1 MYEISL
7 VPDVKA
13 ELLHK
18 QKVRNLII
26 LICIIVSISCGAVL
40 AILGSLTLTQNAI
53 LVAKD
58 TEATCRT
65 SGSGGDIKS
74 CDAKYGTAILNF
86 ENYEALLTMQ
96 DQMRNISLLNGE
108 RIKMS
113 RLFPILDILLISG
126 EDNIKASELSAD
138 MNEGTLYFDAQAYA
152 SNGIGYRAVE
162 GFKKNAA
169 ESSFDYGDY
178 MRKIEGTQDDYEKIP
193 SFCITETTVDNLT
206 FGIYHKGAPGC
217 EAEMTSVD
225 DENSSEASA
234 QENKVEDIYIPRTY
248 ANRAEMSDAQ
258 NGNYANSKSEA
269 IKKLN
274 MKSGYYFESQCNG
287 YDEEDNLDESMR
299 LENCPLITE
308 EVTVNDSTYGK
319 DSDGQAVVSFSTT
332 VYINI
337 EMFKGSNNHMQ
348 IIGPTRMNVTDSY
361 IQVRDMFTEKAEETK
376 E

>member
-26 LICIIVSISCGAVL
+26 LVCIIVSISCGAVL
-40 AILGSLTLTQNAI
+40 AVLGGVTATQGILLS
-53 LVAKD
+53 AKD

-65 SGSGGDIKS
+65 SGVGGDVKK
-74 CDAKYGTAILNF
+74 CDANYGTAILKF

-113 RLFPILDILLISG
+113 RLFPVLDILLISG
-126 EDNIKASELSAD
+126 DDNIMASELSAD
-138 MNEGTLYFDAQAYA
+138 MNEGLLYFDAQAYA

-162 GFKKNAA
+162 GFKKNAG

-178 MRKIEGTQDDYEKIP
+178 MRKIAGTENDYEKIP
-193 SFCITETTVDNLT
+193 SFCITETTIEGLI
-206 FGIYHKGAPGC
+206 FGIYHKGAAGC

-225 DENSSEASA
+225 DEEQASA
-234 QENKVEDIYIPRTY
+234 QENKVEDIYILRTY
-248 ANRAEMSDAQ
+248 ATESDMSAAQ
-258 NGNYANSKSEA
+258 NGDYATGKSET

-274 MKSGYYFESQCNG
+274 MKAGYYFESKCNS
-287 YDEEDNLDESMR
+287 YTEDGKLDKDAR
-299 LENCPLITE
+299 LENCPLVTE
-308 EVTVNDSTYGK
+308 EVVVNDSSFGK
-319 DSDGQAVVSFSTT
+319 DSNEQTVVTFTTT
-332 VYINI
+332 VYVNMEI
-337 EMFKGSNNHMQ
+337 FKGANNHMQ

-361 IQVRDMFTEKAEETK
+361 IQVRDMFTEKANKIEG
-376 E
+376 